1 MVYLFV
7 FLYFKNSELM
17 KTSMHLIDTGI
28 MLLKHLNKHRITKS
42 SLGKNIN
49 RTGISVLRY
58 TQNYSIQTGIL
69 LDICHALQ
77 HNFFQDIA
85 DQLPKD
91 FSVLNAPLEKNKLTA
106 WEIETAQLK
115 ERIKILEAEKAILLE
130 AFRK

>member
-1 MVYLFV
+1 
-7 FLYFKNSELM
+7 M
-17 KTSMHLIDTGI
+17 KISNYNIDTGRLI
-28 MLLKHLNKHRITKS
+28 QLYLNAHRISKT
-42 SLGKNIN
+42 SLGTKIN

-58 TQNYSIQTGIL
+58 TQNFSIQTGIL

-77 HNFFQDIA
+77 HNFFQDMA

-91 FSVLNAPLEKNKLTA
+91 FTVTNLPIDKDKLTA
-106 WEIETAQLK
+106 WENEKAHLT

>member
-49 RTGISVLRY
+49 RTGI
-58 TQNYSIQTGIL
+58 L

-91 FSVLNAPLEKNKLTA
+91 FSVLNAPSEKNKLTA